1 MENLEENPDPALDKV
16 RELGE
21 EDTQDLY
28 RQCAK
33 MMGDATS
40 KRDNKRKSKETE
52 ANGASDNE
60 TATSMRHTRRK
71 KAAIPQ
77 IEESEDEEDEKEPRE
92 EEIPT
97 TKVTS
102 IRRD

>member
-1 MENLEENPDPALDKV
+1 MAALDKV

-28 RQCAK
+28 HQFAK
-33 MMGDATS
+33 IWVMQLV
-40 KRDNKRKSKETE
+40 KRDSKRKSKETE

-77 IEESEDEEDEKEPRE
+77 IEESEDEEDKEEPRE